1 MTWNEST
8 PSSAGEA
15 TSTRPLML
23 LAVFAH
29 PDDET
34 FRCGGTLALLARRGV
49 RVQTLTATRGEAGSR
64 GDPPLCHAEE
74 LGAVREQELGCACSA
89 LGVAPPILLD
99 YSDGELA
106 EVDEEEAVAQVM
118 ATIRELRPQV
128 LLTWP
133 PDGLSGHP
141 DHVAVSRWTTLAF
154 ERADTLGP
162 DASVA
167 LYHLA
172 VPRSVAN
179 ALGLAHL
186 HAIPDAEITLTVDVT
201 PVWEQKWAAIRCH
214 RTQADGSPILAAPEE
229 KRRLFLDKEHFRRAR
244 AQEGDDF
251 LCRLSPSLEDVFLEI
266 TGQQVGTVRHE
277 TPDDKSKR
285 WMRGGGR

>member
-1 MTWNEST
+1 MTWNESI
-8 PSSAGEA
+8 PSNVGEA
-15 TSTRPLML
+15 ASAKPLTL

-49 RVQTLTATRGEAGSR
+49 RVQVLTATRGEAGSR
-64 GDPPLCHAEE
+64 GDPPLCTPEKLAD
-74 LGAVREQELGCACSA
+74 VREQELRCACST
-89 LGVAPPILLD
+89 LGVVPPILLD
-99 YSDGELA
+99 YSDGGLA
-106 EVDEEEAVAQVM
+106 EVDEEEAVDRVTAV
-118 ATIRELRPQV
+118 IWELEPQA

-154 ERADTLGP
+154 ERTDTLGP
-162 DASVA
+162 DAPVA

-172 VPRSVAN
+172 VPCSVAN

-186 HAIPDAEITLTVDVT
+186 HAIPDTEITLAVDVT

-214 RTQADGSPILAAPEE
+214 RTQTGGSPILAAPEE
-229 KRRLFLDKEHFRRAR
+229 KRRLFLGQEHFRRAR

-251 LCRLSPSLEDVFLEI
+251 LRRILE
-266 TGQQVGTVRHE
+266 
-277 TPDDKSKR
+277 
-285 WMRGGGR
+285 